1 MNCPDIDHLIDLAG
15 GGVADP
21 ELQAH
26 LESCGACRG
35 DLFLIRELPAAFQ
48 PQLTVPEHL
57 VQRAMQDIMAVR
69 AGEEKRRGV
78 RAQLLGTTVLG
89 SLTAAGVVLI
99 TNAGSGTPGTLLT
112 FSLAVGVLSAA
123 TQFGTSQRREL
134 DRA

>member
-1 MNCPDIDHLIDLAG
+1 
-15 GGVADP
+15 
-21 ELQAH
+21 
-26 LESCGACRG
+26 
-35 DLFLIRELPAAFQ
+35 
-48 PQLTVPEHL
+48 
-57 VQRAMQDIMAVR
+57 MQDIMAVR